1 MTPTTLDRAPLGAT
15 LLLTATHHDA
25 NVARRLASLGLRRG
39 VRVSLVQKLA
49 GGGRILSVN
58 GGRIAV
64 DAGVLAHLMVED
76 VA

>member
-1 MTPTTLDRAPLGAT
+1 MTPTTLDRAPLGAP

-25 NVARRLASLGLRRG
+25 SVARRLASLGLRRG

-64 DAGVLAHLMVED
+64 DARVLAHLMVED